1 MRPTTK
7 RHKTHTKNNIYDLA
21 SDTTALSGGSIENSN
36 FIKNLVSLYRCFMR
50 SAEKTVPKNSTTM
63 RKLFLFCICLSLFAV
78 VGCKKEAKAP
88 IESTSQQSDSLQ
100 KVIAEKDNEIND
112 MMETFNQIEE
122 GFREI
127 NEAENRVSIV
137 KDGEG
142 ADKKSQLR
150 ENIRF
155 IANTMKE
162 NRTLIAKLRQ
172 QLRESSIKGEQLKR
186 SVENLVAQ
194 LEEKEQQ
201 LQQLRA
207 ELDAKDI
214 HISELDATINTLNTN
229 VSSLQEESSK
239 KTETINA
246 QDKQLNTAWFVFG
259 TKKEL
264 KEQRI
269 LDGDKVLESNFNKS
283 YFTKIDIRV
292 EKEIKF
298 YSKSAKILTMHPSGS
313 YTLQRNAQKQYV
325 LRITNPQ
332 IFWSTSKYLV
342 VVVK

>member
-1 MRPTTK
+1 MILTNASK
-7 RHKTHTKNNIYDLA
+7 KSLVMKKTL
-21 SDTTALSGGSIENSN
+21 
-36 FIKNLVSLYRCFMR
+36 
-50 SAEKTVPKNSTTM
+50 
-63 RKLFLFCICLSLFAV
+63 LFCICLTLLTF
-78 VGCKKEAKAP
+78 VGCKNDTKAP
-88 IESTSQQSDSLQ
+88 VASNIQQNDSLQ
-100 KVIAEKDNEIND
+100 KIIAEKDNEIND
-112 MMETFNQIEE
+112 MMETLNQIQD

-127 NEAENRVSIV
+127 NEAENRVNIV

-142 ADKKSQLR
+142 SNRRQQLM

-172 QLRESSIKGEQLKR
+172 QLRESSYRGEQFKKTID
-186 SVENLVAQ
+186 NLVQ
-194 LEEKEQQ
+194 ELESKDQQ
-201 LQQLRA
+201 LRQLRA

-229 VSSLQEESSK
+229 VSDLKDENQK
-239 KTETINA
+239 KDETINT
-246 QDKQLNTAWFVFG
+246 QDKQLNTAWYVFG

-269 LDGDKVLESNFNKS
+269 IDGNKVLESNFNKS

-292 EKEIKF
+292 DKEIKLV
-298 YSKSAKILTMHPSGS
+298 SKYAKILTMHPSGS
-313 YTLQRNAQKQYV
+313 YTLQRNANKQYV

-332 IFWSTSKYLV
+332 LFWSTSKYLV
-342 VVVK
+342 VLVK

>member
-1 MRPTTK
+1 MILK
-7 RHKTHTKNNIYDLA
+7 RLQATFGKLDGAVLTLQPGLNLLYAPNEGGKSTWCAFLLAMLYGIDASQRDSKAALADKHKYQPWSGKPMAGRIDLA
-21 SDTTALSGGSIENSN
+21 WQGRAVTIERSSTPKAPFSVFRAYDTDSGAPIDELQAATCGQTLTGLPRSVFARSVFLAQEAHALTYDEALEQQLQR
-36 FIKNLVSLYRCFMR
+36 LVSTGPQE
-50 SAEKTVPKNSTTM
+50 AT
-63 RKLFLFCICLSLFAV
+63 FAQ
-78 VGCKKEAKAP
+78 AK
-88 IESTSQQSDSLQ
+88 
-100 KVIAEKDNEIND
+100 
-112 MMETFNQIEE
+112 
-122 GFREI
+122 
-127 NEAENRVSIV
+127 
-137 KDGEG
+137 
-142 ADKKSQLR
+142 
-150 ENIRF
+150 
-155 IANTMKE
+155 
-162 NRTLIAKLRQ
+162 
-172 QLRESSIKGEQLKR
+172 
-186 SVENLVAQ
+186 
-194 LEEKEQQ
+194 QQ

>member
-1 MRPTTK
+1 MILTNASK
-7 RHKTHTKNNIYDLA
+7 KSLVMKKTL
-21 SDTTALSGGSIENSN
+21 
-36 FIKNLVSLYRCFMR
+36 
-50 SAEKTVPKNSTTM
+50 
-63 RKLFLFCICLSLFAV
+63 LFCICLTLLTF
-78 VGCKKEAKAP
+78 VGCKNDTKVPVASN
-88 IESTSQQSDSLQ
+88 IQQNDSSQ
-100 KVIAEKDNEIND
+100 KIIAVKDNEIND
-112 MMETFNQIEE
+112 MMETLNQIQD

-127 NEAENRVSIV
+127 NEAENRVNIV

-142 ADKKSQLR
+142 SNRRQQLM

-172 QLRESSIKGEQLKR
+172 QLRESSYRGEQFKKTID
-186 SVENLVAQ
+186 NLVQ
-194 LEEKEQQ
+194 ELESKDQQ
-201 LQQLRA
+201 LRQLRA

-229 VSSLQEESSK
+229 VSDLKDENQK
-239 KTETINA
+239 KDETINT
-246 QDKQLNTAWFVFG
+246 QDKQLNTAWYVFG

-269 LDGDKVLESNFNKS
+269 IDGDKVLESNFNKS

-292 EKEIKF
+292 DKEIKLV
-298 YSKSAKILTMHPSGS
+298 SKYAKILTMHPSGS
-313 YTLQRNAQKQYV
+313 YTLQRNANKQYV

-342 VVVK
+342 VLVK

>member
-1 MRPTTK
+1 MILT
-7 RHKTHTKNNIYDLA
+7 NA
-21 SDTTALSGGSIENSN
+21 SKKS
-36 FIKNLVSLYRCFMR
+36 LV
-50 SAEKTVPKNSTTM
+50 M
-63 RKLFLFCICLSLFAV
+63 RKTLLFCICLTLLTF
-78 VGCKKEAKAP
+78 VGCKNDTKAP
-88 IESTSQQSDSLQ
+88 VASNIQQNDSLQ
-100 KVIAEKDNEIND
+100 KIIAEKDNEIND
-112 MMETFNQIEE
+112 MMETLNQIQD

-127 NEAENRVSIV
+127 NEAENRVNIV

-142 ADKKSQLR
+142 SNRRQQLM

-172 QLRESSIKGEQLKR
+172 QLRESSYRGEQFKKTID
-186 SVENLVAQ
+186 NLVQ
-194 LEEKEQQ
+194 ELESKDQQ
-201 LQQLRA
+201 LRQLRA

-229 VSSLQEESSK
+229 VSDLKDENQK
-239 KTETINA
+239 KDETINT
-246 QDKQLNTAWFVFG
+246 QDKQLNTAWYVFG

-269 LDGDKVLESNFNKS
+269 IDGNKVLESNFNKS
-283 YFTKIDIRV
+283 YFTKIDTRV
-292 EKEIKF
+292 DKEIKLV
-298 YSKSAKILTMHPSGS
+298 SKYAKILTMHPSGS
-313 YTLQRNAQKQYV
+313 YTLQRNANKQYV

-342 VVVK
+342 VLVK

>member
-1 MRPTTK
+1 M
-7 RHKTHTKNNIYDLA
+7 
-21 SDTTALSGGSIENSN
+21 
-36 FIKNLVSLYRCFMR
+36 
-50 SAEKTVPKNSTTM
+50 
-63 RKLFLFCICLSLFAV
+63 FCICLSLLAIT
-78 VGCKKEAKAP
+78 GCKKETKV
-88 IESTSQQSDSLQ
+88 SQETNTQQNDSLQ
-100 KVIAEKDNEIND
+100 KIIAEKDNEIND

-127 NEAENRVSIV
+127 NEAENRVNIV

-142 ADKKSQLR
+142 ADKKRQLR

-172 QLRESSIKGEQLKR
+172 QLRESSVKGEQFKR
-186 SVENLVAQ
+186 TIENLMKE
-194 LEEKEQQ
+194 LDEKDQQ

-229 VSSLQEESSK
+229 VTSLQEESSR

-269 LDGDKVLESNFNKS
+269 IEGDKVLESNFNKS

-313 YTLQRNAQKQYV
+313 YTLQRNSQKQYV
-325 LRITNPQ
+325 LRINNPQ

>member
-1 MRPTTK
+1 MILTNASK
-7 RHKTHTKNNIYDLA
+7 KSLFMKKTL
-21 SDTTALSGGSIENSN
+21 
-36 FIKNLVSLYRCFMR
+36 
-50 SAEKTVPKNSTTM
+50 
-63 RKLFLFCICLSLFAV
+63 LFCICLTLLTF
-78 VGCKKEAKAP
+78 VGCKNDTKAP
-88 IESTSQQSDSLQ
+88 VASNIQQNDSLQ
-100 KVIAEKDNEIND
+100 KIIAEKDNEIND
-112 MMETFNQIEE
+112 MMETLNQIQD

-127 NEAENRVSIV
+127 NEAENRVNIV

-142 ADKKSQLR
+142 SNRRQQLM

-172 QLRESSIKGEQLKR
+172 QLRESSYRGEQFKKTID
-186 SVENLVAQ
+186 NLVQ
-194 LEEKEQQ
+194 ELESKDQQ
-201 LQQLRA
+201 LRQLRA

-229 VSSLQEESSK
+229 VSDLKDENQK
-239 KTETINA
+239 KDETINT
-246 QDKQLNTAWFVFG
+246 QDKQLNTAWYVFG

-269 LDGDKVLESNFNKS
+269 IDGNKVLESNFNKS

-292 EKEIKF
+292 DKEIKLV
-298 YSKSAKILTMHPSGS
+298 SKYAKILTMHPSGS
-313 YTLQRNAQKQYV
+313 YTLQRNANKQYV

-342 VVVK
+342 VLVK